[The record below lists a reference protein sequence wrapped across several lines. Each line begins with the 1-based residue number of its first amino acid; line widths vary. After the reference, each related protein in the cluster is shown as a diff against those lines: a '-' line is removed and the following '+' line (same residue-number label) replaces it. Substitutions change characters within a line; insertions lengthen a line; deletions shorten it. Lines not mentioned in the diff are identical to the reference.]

1 MLLCVYQSSLL
12 CRYSTEISYAMR
24 QWCLTLQFPFRL
36 LMLDVLAALWS
47 TPTRIDVKRK
57 IYTKFQRFVSLA
69 GRTIWSTS
77 LNPFGVGVFHSF
89 TLHQHAGRWSV
100 TKLKPSVRVAAE
112 WADHE
117 TRRSSKRWL
126 LQGRST
132 DSHLIRLIGICT
144 WYFKDYF
151 AHTDIGLSVLRL
163 SFWVSGQ
170 CRRSAEE
177 SSLDQLQTQGRPDA
191 VTCVTESSST
201 KFSCTVQASNSAGT
215 PSLLM
220 HPRANESFATQN
232 SCRLASQLRKEGGQ
246 GHIVSLSYSSVLRPG
261 WYQRNRNLHA
271 FVMTTSEFHDHRP
284 LFWHTAQ

>member
-1 MLLCVYQSSLL
+1 MAQ
-12 CRYSTEISYAMR
+12 
-24 QWCLTLQFPFRL
+24 P
-36 LMLDVLAALWS
+36 
-47 TPTRIDVKRK
+47 
-57 IYTKFQRFVSLA
+57 

-77 LNPFGVGVFHSF
+77 LNPFGVGVSWSF
-89 TLHQHAGRWSV
+89 TLHQYAGRWSLIR
-100 TKLKPSVRVAAE
+100 LKIQVRVG
-112 WADHE
+112 ADHK
-117 TRRSSKRWL
+117 TCRSSKRWL

-132 DSHLIRLIGICT
+132 DSHQIRLIWICT

-151 AHTDIGLSVLRL
+151 VHTDIGLSVLRL

-170 CRRSAEE
+170 CRRSAEG

-191 VTCVTESSST
+191 VTCMAESSST

-246 GHIVSLSYSSVLRPG
+246 DTLFPSPLRQCWGRGDIRKRETYMLLSWQPLSFTITDPCSDTQP
-261 WYQRNRNLHA
+261 NKMSH
-271 FVMTTSEFHDHRP
+271 THRSK
-284 LFWHTAQ
+284 F